1 MLVGILRL
9 LAFGFIG
16 LSVVF
21 VLVSVYARSVQR
33 EELEKQFDAGG
44 VDGDRDAYI
53 EAGMKAY
60 RRSLRAK
67 LIWLVYVVPMVAFGV
82 LFYILNFG

>member
-1 MLVGILRL
+1 MGILRL
-9 LAFGFIG
+9 ILFGFVG
-16 LSVVF
+16 LTVVF
-21 VLVSVYARSVQR
+21 VLVSIYARSVQR

-53 EAGMKAY
+53 EAGMRDY

-67 LIWLVYVVPMVAFGV
+67 LVWLVYVVPTVVFGV
-82 LFYILNFG
+82 LFYVLNFG